1 MNKNKFEMVKCEK
14 FTNKYV
20 SNEHT
25 EKSANFPVTLWS
37 EGKPD
42 CVFFFTNMHNT
53 VDCKVCIDEDD
64 ILELIDQ
71 ATMCPHDYSEEFEE
85 FTEETGLLG
94 GLTSL
99 KGIQSTR

>member
-1 MNKNKFEMVKCEK
+1 MVKCEK

-42 CVFFFTNMHNT
+42 CMFFLTNMHNT

-64 ILELIDQ
+64 IKELIDQ
-71 ATMCPHDYSEEFEE
+71 ATMCPHDYSEEF
-85 FTEETGLLG
+85 
-94 GLTSL
+94 
-99 KGIQSTR
+99 